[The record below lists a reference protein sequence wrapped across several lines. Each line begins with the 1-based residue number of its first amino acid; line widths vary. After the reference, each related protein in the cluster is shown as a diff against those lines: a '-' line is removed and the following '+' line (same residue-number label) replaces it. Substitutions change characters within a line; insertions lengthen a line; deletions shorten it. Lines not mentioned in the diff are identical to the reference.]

1 MKNISIV
8 KNVHIFPKIICVYEN
23 FVVIL
28 HSEKKEMN
36 IFMSE
41 FTPPMLQK
49 AYFLQI
55 AEKQIQL
62 GEIIAL

>member
-41 FTPPMLQK
+41 FTPPCCKKHIFCKLRK
-49 AYFLQI
+49 NKYNW
-55 AEKQIQL
+55 ER
-62 GEIIAL
+62 

>member
-28 HSEKKEMN
+28 HSERKEMN

-41 FTPPMLQK
+41 FTPLML
-49 AYFLQI
+49 
-55 AEKQIQL
+55 
-62 GEIIAL
+62 